1 MAELLANKS
10 VFTMDG
16 SHAPSCVTS
25 VFNSASGVYVD
36 ELRATRKTINVDRR
50 KLEAWFTR
58 LAGPEAKQADIE
70 DEFSDHDLARDQW
83 MKNVE
88 AYVEMAREHFLAGN
102 ISEME
107 LKAFAESLNPH
118 GPIPCS

>member
-70 DEFSDHDLARDQW
+70 DEFSDHDLARNRLIAFCFTPQ
-83 MKNVE
+83 KNLE
-88 AYVEMAREHFLAGN
+88 EENDGKDTTSKRFHSICAYRDA
-102 ISEME
+102 
-107 LKAFAESLNPH
+107 K
-118 GPIPCS
+118 